1 MADITALC
9 DRVLL
14 IHQGRLV
21 YDGNLDV
28 LLERFAPSRQ
38 VTIELS
44 KPIKPKVLAE
54 YGDIDAIEGQ
64 QVKYLIT
71 RENLTSSIAKILAQ
85 LPIADLSVSDPP
97 IEEVIGRLFS
107 TDKIKV

>member
-21 YDGNLDV
+21 YDGNLDI
-28 LLERFAPSRQ
+28 LLERFAPYRQ

-44 KPIKPKVLAE
+44 KPIEPEVLAE
-54 YGDIDAIEGQ
+54 YGDIDTIEGQ

-71 RENLTSSIAKILAQ
+71 RENLTASISRILAK

-107 TDKIKV
+107 TDEINL